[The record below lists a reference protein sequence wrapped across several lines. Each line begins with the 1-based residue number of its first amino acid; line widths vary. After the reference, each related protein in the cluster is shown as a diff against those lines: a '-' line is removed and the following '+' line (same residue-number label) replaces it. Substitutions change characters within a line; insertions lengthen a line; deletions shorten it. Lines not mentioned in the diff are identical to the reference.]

1 MINFQHVLTG
11 SLLHSL
17 WNSVV
22 LAVVSTAIAS
32 VTGVFAAYSLSRRRI
47 PFKGPLL
54 LFVLFSS
61 GVPLAIMVIPVYE
74 IFSRFNYLTILPTA
88 IFLSVTSLPFEIYL
102 MKNFIDAVPTDL
114 EEAARIESASTFQ
127 VLRRVVVPLAM
138 PGIAAASIFGFVNA
152 WGSFVVPLILISPAE
167 PAAGADRHLH
177 VLDGAQARVRQ
188 HRGLLARV
196 LRAGLHPLRH
206 LRRGCSARDSCSV
219 GASRADGSDNSRRG
233 RATARL
239 RVGVIGTG
247 VIGQVMHLHFLRELA
262 DRYEIAAVCD
272 VSAAK
277 RRCGGPRLR
286 RARRVHRLARD
297 GGERPR
303 RGPHPHLGQPRA
315 DRHRGGALGAPRLY
329 RKADVLSRPP
339 RRAR

>member
-1 MINFQHVLTG
+1 MSTQASILSGAAPAQREMPPENPATRISVVRATAVHLMLSGFGILFVVPMLWLILASIDSNASWGLEWPHLSLVNFRTVLSG

-17 WNSVV
+17 LNSVV

-74 IFSRFNYLTILPTA
+74 IFSRFNYLTIFPTA

-152 WGSFVVPLILISPAE
+152 WGSFVVPLILISPANQQ
-167 PAAGADRHLH
+167 PAPIAIYTFLTVPKPEYGNIA
-177 VLDGAQARVRQ
+177 AYS
-188 HRGLLARV
+188 LLFCVPVFILYAI
-196 LRAGLHPLRH
+196 
-206 LRRGCSARDSCSV
+206 SARLFREGFV
-219 GASRADGSDNSRRG
+219 LGG
-233 RATARL
+233 
-239 RVGVIGTG
+239 GVKG
-247 VIGQVMHLHFLRELA
+247 
-262 DRYEIAAVCD
+262 
-272 VSAAK
+272 
-277 RRCGGPRLR
+277 
-286 RARRVHRLARD
+286 
-297 GGERPR
+297 
-303 RGPHPHLGQPRA
+303 
-315 DRHRGGALGAPRLY
+315 
-329 RKADVLSRPP
+329 
-339 RRAR
+339 